1 MYHGEHLYHEI
12 ECIIN
17 IYKQSEVNP
26 MNKMNRYQQELCMNL
41 TQLLTEDYTL
51 LNDVIKEY
59 VTLLGNTN
67 RMHDLHEFT
76 CKEIENDWGRG

>member
-1 MYHGEHLYHEI
+1 
-12 ECIIN
+12 
-17 IYKQSEVNP
+17 

-41 TQLLTEDYTL
+41 SQLLAEDYTL
-51 LNDVIKEY
+51 LNDVIEEY

-76 CKEIENDWGRG
+76 CKELEGDLGRG